1 MVDLVKG
8 VNAFV
13 VAGRAENTASRGLHV
28 ILDKKITFPYV
39 IVNKNGRVPVR
50 KHWVVSRNKNYS
62 NRDPRGF
69 EYLVENQIVAICAAN
84 EERDLKNKFAPS
96 MLFTAGDRIVKD
108 AYLFSSEEKLDEAI
122 ALQEYLKTPESIER
136 DKANEEEYERYLHNS
151 KHHRTYRW

>member
-13 VAGRAENTASRGLHV
+13 VAGSANNTASRGLTV
-28 ILDKKITFPYV
+28 VLDKWVAIPFV

-84 EERDLKNKFAPS
+84 EERELKNKFAPS
-96 MLFTAGDRIVKD
+96 MLLMAGDRIVEN

-122 ALQEYLKTPESIER
+122 KLQEYLKTPEAIAHDE
-136 DKANEEEYERYLHNS
+136 ANAEEYEHWLAVS
-151 KHHRTYRW
+151 KANRTYRW